1 MEVEVEVEIEIGA
14 RLCREGMRGEVLR
27 LRLRAR
33 LGLGGVEPIEQVVR
47 VDALK
52 RSLWVCL

>member
-1 MEVEVEVEIEIGA
+1 MEVEVEVEA